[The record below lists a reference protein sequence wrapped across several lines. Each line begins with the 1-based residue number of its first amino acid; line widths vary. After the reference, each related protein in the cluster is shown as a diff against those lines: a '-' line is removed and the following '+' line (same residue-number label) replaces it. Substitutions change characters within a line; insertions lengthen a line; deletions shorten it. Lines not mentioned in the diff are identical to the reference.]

1 MNFFLKTVLLSS
13 LICTT
18 LGVFGSPDK
27 KGKET
32 FKEIKSTYGGVVF
45 SVDPRFELYNAVV
58 LGNGIPMISPVDIDY
73 KQKVAKEMAKY
84 KSHPLYSFMKRNFNS
99 GKVFNAIDAPP
110 PFLLHLTNDFKWR
123 KDVTYFDRN
132 NVYIDS
138 FRYLLKK
145 FVEETDYI
153 RFFNSNA
160 EFYNISLQTLKFNLE
175 NFEEKERVLKYYG
188 VKNKEAVQFNLILN
202 FFGKGHFG
210 PRLQTKK
217 GSEMYAITSPE
228 QSFMRIPT
236 FEQTAL
242 YNLLWH
248 EFGHSFANPAVDKQP
263 YSSQLAALSH
273 LHEPIKEHMRSQAY
287 TEWISVVREHL
298 TSAVACRIAAQKFGE
313 EYAEL
318 NFVRPGKGGGW
329 IYFNPLIAAL
339 KEYEKNRDKYTT
351 LEDFM
356 PQIVAA
362 LKNVTQTDIE
372 KWMAEMEELRKP
384 AVERM
389 PAVDAVFKKDSVLLV
404 LSSSEQDK
412 EGDEKLKLFMKNL
425 IKNSSISNA
434 TIVTDKVAEGM
445 DLSRYNL
452 FVVGTPKG
460 NSLVAKVLPLLPVQI
475 TEKGVLAQNIYE
487 GKGYA
492 FLAGWVN
499 PFNTAKVMTI
509 MTAMQPADII
519 DFNWTEWG
527 GTNYQIIKDL
537 IIYKKGDFIR
547 SGRLWG
553 CE

>member
-1 MNFFLKTVLLSS
+1 
-13 LICTT
+13 
-18 LGVFGSPDK
+18 
-27 KGKET
+27 
-32 FKEIKSTYGGVVF
+32 
-45 SVDPRFELYNAVV
+45 
-58 LGNGIPMISPVDIDY
+58 
-73 KQKVAKEMAKY
+73 
-84 KSHPLYSFMKRNFNS
+84 
-99 GKVFNAIDAPP
+99 
-110 PFLLHLTNDFKWR
+110 
-123 KDVTYFDRN
+123 
-132 NVYIDS
+132 
-138 FRYLLKK
+138 
-145 FVEETDYI
+145 
-153 RFFNSNA
+153 
-160 EFYNISLQTLKFNLE
+160 
-175 NFEEKERVLKYYG
+175 
-188 VKNKEAVQFNLILN
+188 
-202 FFGKGHFG
+202 
-210 PRLQTKK
+210 
-217 GSEMYAITSPE
+217 
-228 QSFMRIPT
+228 
-236 FEQTAL
+236 
-242 YNLLWH
+242 
-248 EFGHSFANPAVDKQP
+248 
-263 YSSQLAALSH
+263 
-273 LHEPIKEHMRSQAY
+273 
-287 TEWISVVREHL
+287 
-298 TSAVACRIAAQKFGE
+298 
-313 EYAEL
+313 
-318 NFVRPGKGGGW
+318 
-329 IYFNPLIAAL
+329 
-339 KEYEKNRDKYTT
+339 
-351 LEDFM
+351 M

-384 AVERM
+384 AVERI

-537 IIYKKGDFIR
+537 IIYKRGNYIR
-547 SGRLWG
+547 SGLVWK